1 MEARNINK
9 EQIMTDEDSI
19 ESLDARDRDDPGAQ
33 TTTLPPDPE
42 YPHIPYPIIRPAVGS
57 PYYVDPLTG
66 RAACLFPP
74 GTPPL
79 TSEDVRRELEDFP

>member
-1 MEARNINK
+1 VN
-9 EQIMTDEDSI
+9 D
-19 ESLDARDRDDPGAQ
+19 Q
-33 TTTLPPDPE
+33 TTSAALADNADGVQQTQETSHTPDPE

-57 PYYVDPLTG
+57 PYYIDPRTG
-66 RAACLFPP
+66 WSAGLFPP